1 MPTFAFSFGKR
12 LPDVK
17 DPGGLISFIVVF
29 VATSVSFLFKLL
41 QYYID
46 GNTIPKWLNRFLL
59 WIIESHHIDL
69 SSATLED
76 NELKFQLQSVSIQ
89 LSKFTTIILL
99 LLVISRVIIGK
110 IRKIRYGTIT
120 DITNI
125 MTIYLIHQT
134 RQENIPIFGID
145 VCQICFIKINLS
157 QDQSN

>member
-1 MPTFAFSFGKR
+1 MVT
-12 LPDVK
+12 
-17 DPGGLISFIVVF
+17 
-29 VATSVSFLFKLL
+29 
-41 QYYID
+41 QYQNGSID
-46 GNTIPKWLNRFLL
+46 FL

-145 VCQICFIKINLS
+145 VCQICFYQN
-157 QDQSN
+157 

>member
-76 NELKFQLQSVSIQ
+76 NELKFQLQSVSIHYQNSPQ
-89 LSKFTTIILL
+89 LF
-99 LLVISRVIIGK
+99 
-110 IRKIRYGTIT
+110 YC
-120 DITNI
+120 
-125 MTIYLIHQT
+125 YW
-134 RQENIPIFGID
+134 
-145 VCQICFIKINLS
+145 
-157 QDQSN
+157 